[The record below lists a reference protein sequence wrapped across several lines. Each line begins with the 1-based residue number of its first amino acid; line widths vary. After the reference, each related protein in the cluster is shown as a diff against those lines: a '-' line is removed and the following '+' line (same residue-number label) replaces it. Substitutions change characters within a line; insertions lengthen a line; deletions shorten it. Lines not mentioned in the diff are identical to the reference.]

1 MVLSHG
7 TYSPRGNDGMSA
19 FSILSSGVVDAI
31 MCDVAVVASDA
42 PSTQEF
48 CKCKALWDTG
58 AVFSV
63 ISRRLASQL
72 GLMPIDKGF
81 AYTVQ
86 GTYEPSVYLLDVMLP
101 NGMVVKNLHVSDG
114 DFDDCDV
121 LIGMD
126 IIKLGDLQ
134 ITNYGQTKFIFRI
147 PADPSPIQ

>member
-1 MVLSHG
+1 
-7 TYSPRGNDGMSA
+7 MSS
-19 FSILSSGVVDAI
+19 FSVISSGVIDAI
-31 MCDVAVVASDA
+31 MCDVAVIASDA

-63 ISRRLASQL
+63 ISRHLATQL

-101 NGMVVKNLHVSDG
+101 NGMVVKNLHVTREDELLHLSNGEIAMVCCQWGSDN
-114 DFDDCDV
+114 
-121 LIGMD
+121 IG
-126 IIKLGDLQ
+126 
-134 ITNYGQTKFIFRI
+134 KFINGVRALGFKI
-147 PADPSPIQ
+147 EVEK